1 MIFQE
6 GAMSSS
12 VRVSISRQERIPAT
26 GAVQGTGPPE
36 IQEPETIAMKPNG
49 SRREISWEEMI
60 TGSNQVKWGGLHDFG
75 NHGWFSA
82 LFTDESS
89 NGSIEGHFFRSG
101 MMIFLIDLYVDK
113 DVEITSERHEPV
125 LGFGLIVQGS
135 CRRTFGDRKGRYAEM
150 SLQAGLNVAGRYHG
164 RTSVTLAGGHRHKLV
179 NLKIKRE
186 YFPRLI
192 EEYAT
197 DLLPSAGQELL
208 FSDFAGLVFQKKLSP
223 CLECLA
229 HQVIGCSYEGLARR
243 LFMEAKTL
251 EMLACQIEEL
261 SERIPQDSALRE
273 TADVERI
280 HQAREI
286 LEKQFAE
293 PPTLVAL
300 ARHVGL
306 NDFKLKRGFREVL
319 GTTVFGYVR
328 KLRMEKARQLLETSD
343 MSVTQVALSVG
354 YNSFSHFTTAFKKS
368 VGVVPSRYRR
378 ARMRQSEQPSLRYG
392 LPEPASLYVRPD
404 AAPNSRV
411 TMSGQNRPDSLPE
424 GHTLY

>member
-1 MIFQE
+1 
-6 GAMSSS
+6 
-12 VRVSISRQERIPAT
+12 
-26 GAVQGTGPPE
+26 
-36 IQEPETIAMKPNG
+36 MKPNG
-49 SRREISWEEMI
+49 SRHEISWEEMI
-60 TGSNQVKWGGLHDFG
+60 NGSTQVKRGGLHDLG

-82 LFTDESS
+82 LFTNESS

-101 MMIFLIDLYVDK
+101 MMILLMDLYVDK

-150 SLQAGLNVAGRYHG
+150 SLQAGLNVAGSYSG
-164 RTSVTLAGGHRHKLV
+164 RTSVALAGGHRHKLV

-186 YFPRLI
+186 YLPRLI
-192 EEYAT
+192 EEYAV

-208 FSDFAGLVFQKKLSP
+208 FSDFTGPVFEKKLSP

-261 SERIPQDSALRE
+261 SEKIPQDSALRG
-273 TADVERI
+273 TADLERI
-280 HQAREI
+280 HHAREI

-306 NDFKLKRGFREVL
+306 NDFKLKRGFRELL

-343 MSVTQVALSVG
+343 MSVTEVALSVG
-354 YNSFSHFTTAFKKS
+354 YNSFSHFTTVFKKS

-378 ARMRQSEQPSLRYG
+378 ARMRQSEQPSVRYD
-392 LPEPASLYVRPD
+392 LPDPTPLYACPD
-404 AAPNSRV
+404 ATPKHRV
-411 TMSGQNRPDSLPE
+411 TMSGQN
-424 GHTLY
+424 